1 VAEIKAGSKKK
12 KKKKKKKNAL
22 TKFLKKKKKQ
32 VFFLNPATF
41 LAEVISNQS
50 LVRQPDLR
58 AMLCLEKVT
67 FILKSL

>member
-1 VAEIKAGSKKK
+1 MLAKGSSVSFDSLLQDSEVAKDAPIFSG
-12 KKKKKKKNAL
+12 
-22 TKFLKKKKKQ
+22 FF
-32 VFFLNPATF
+32 FFLNPATF